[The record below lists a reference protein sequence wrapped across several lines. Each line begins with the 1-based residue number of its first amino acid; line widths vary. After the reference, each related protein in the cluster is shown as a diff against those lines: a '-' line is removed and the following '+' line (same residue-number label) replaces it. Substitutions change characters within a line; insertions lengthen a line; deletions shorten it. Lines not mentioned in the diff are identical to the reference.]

1 MSRVSKQK
9 DIGETKCWH
18 FNMCS
23 CVFVH
28 VSESSVFYLC
38 FICHVSSHLFHVFWP
53 PNIWPTSWR
62 HWGHHIT
69 LAKICLGRDG
79 HFSLLPKKGGKTAKK
94 QTPAQVDLFFFAYIY
109 IYIHIYIYPRIL
121 FSVFNNPRM
130 LQDFVYQP
138 VWPCNQHVS
147 GARFLVRSVS
157 KIRNHCLHS
166 GQLCRVASRCG
177 VKNGIQN
184 VLANFNGYI
193 QTTRLNSCH
202 QTVSTVV
209 DNYIASWVALLLFSP
224 CIHDNPFVLSRI
236 PSVDGWNLHPLRG
249 NVTSHYSLGHTYRG
263 DIGSAVNSSHQPANQ
278 QLANQQKLQISAL
291 KLLKKYPKSD
301 WLYKRIPKFNKKK
314 SWSSTSSKLQKILLN
329 I

>member
-1 MSRVSKQK
+1 MFQSHQ
-9 DIGETKCWH
+9 
-18 FNMCS
+18 
-23 CVFVH
+23 
-28 VSESSVFYLC
+28 C
-38 FICHVSSHLFHVFWP
+38 FICVLSAMFHLICSMFSDLQTFDPHHEGTEDT
-53 PNIWPTSWR
+53 TSPWQR
-62 HWGHHIT
+62 S
-69 LAKICLGRDG
+69 ASASF
-79 HFSLLPKKGGKTAKK
+79 HFSLLPKKGGKTAKTK
-94 QTPAQVDLFFFAYIY
+94 LLHKLICFFAYICIY
-109 IYIHIYIYPRIL
+109 IYIPG
-121 FSVFNNPRM
+121 FCSVFFNNPRM